1 MYMCDRGIEFTSV
14 STFFRLVD
22 GIVFTVRYYLLFI

>member
-1 MYMCDRGIEFTSV
+1 MCDRGIEFVSV

-22 GIVFTVRYYLLFI
+22 VLTVRYYLLFI